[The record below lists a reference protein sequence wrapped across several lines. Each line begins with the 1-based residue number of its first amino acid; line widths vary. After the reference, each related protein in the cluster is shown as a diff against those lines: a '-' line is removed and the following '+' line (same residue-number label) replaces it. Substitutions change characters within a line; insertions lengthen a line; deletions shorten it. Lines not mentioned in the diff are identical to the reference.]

1 MCRLL
6 KFSFFRFYL
15 RRFNSVEVVLSE
27 RFADG
32 QRCVVARKQLP
43 YYFDV
48 YSRRMAEKASDLV
61 IGAPTPYATLTS

>member
-1 MCRLL
+1 VCRLL

-27 RFADG
+27 RLADG
-32 QRCVVARKQLP
+32 QRRVVTRKQLP

-48 YSRRMAEKASDLV
+48 YSRRVAEKASDLE
-61 IGAPTPYATLTS
+61 IGASTSYATLTS